1 MKTVLIIEDNFE
13 IRENTAEMLELEGY
27 AVLEAA
33 NGKLGLEMAKAKL
46 PDIILCDVMMPEMD
60 GYEVLTHLKKDN
72 NISGI
77 PFIFLSANTE
87 KKDMKT
93 GMDLG
98 ACGYLNKPFTLQEL
112 VKELER
118 CLSK

>member
-1 MKTVLIIEDNFE
+1 MKTVLLIEDNFE
-13 IRENTAEMLELEGY
+13 IRENTTELLELEGY
-27 AVLEAA
+27 AVLEAT
-33 NGKLGLEMAKAKL
+33 NGKLGLELAKEKH

-60 GYEVLTHLKKDN
+60 GYEVLTQLKKDN
-72 NISGI
+72 NTSGI

-87 KKDMKT
+87 KKDIQT
-93 GMDLG
+93 GMNLG

-112 VKELER
+112 IKELKR